1 LINWASIARPAFE
14 AAFCTNLG
22 DMRAFSDTRRFLDD
36 GNAVVGVDDAVIV
49 GEAEGDGTGVE
60 RVGEAEATAS
70 DGDRGAEINL
80 DSVVELVGVDAVN
93 LGDVEVAVGGEPVG
107 DSI

>member
-14 AAFCTNLG
+14 AAFCTNL
-22 DMRAFSDTRRFLDD
+22 
-36 GNAVVGVDDAVIV
+36 VVGCLL
-49 GEAEGDGTGVE
+49 EAQPLE
-60 RVGEAEATAS
+60 RAGEAEAAAS

>member
-14 AAFCTNLG
+14 AAFCTNL
-22 DMRAFSDTRRFLDD
+22 
-36 GNAVVGVDDAVIV
+36 VVGCLL
-49 GEAEGDGTGVE
+49 EAQ
-60 RVGEAEATAS
+60 
-70 DGDRGAEINL
+70 INL